1 MALTVAQI
9 YGVRDCVKLPLPKII
24 QENIA
29 KLRISPASYR
39 PVKHLQPRPFRS
51 RPVVQPMENWR
62 EKKLVEYVRK
72 IKENDDPDYGH
83 ILGIFNKITKTT
95 LAKLTDELI
104 EIVKKRDEAF
114 RLRMTALLFDKA
126 IVQNAFS
133 YVMADC
139 AKILVEKIPEVK
151 DDLLIQIEM
160 FPTLYNVDTTLVL
173 PSSTDLNY
181 ESTLIEVFKQKEKR
195 RGYAKFVTE
204 LYVRSIISELIIQ
217 ASLTN
222 VVGDLLEFVKQSR
235 TTQIEENVM
244 QFVDFLYETAKVLPS
259 TSNLRGILK
268 TSIQDILDMPRTT
281 VPSLN
286 MRARFRLEDTVK
298 CVQ

>member
-1 MALTVAQI
+1 MALTVAHI
-9 YGVRDCVKLPLPKII
+9 YEVRNCVKLPLPKII

-29 KLRISPASYR
+29 KLRISPATYR
-39 PVKHLQPRPFRS
+39 PVKPLQTRPFRP
-51 RPVVQPMENWR
+51 RPTVQPIENWR

-83 ILGIFNKITKTT
+83 VLGIFNKLTKTT

-104 EIVKKRDEAF
+104 QIVQKRDESF

-139 AKILVEKIPEVK
+139 AKILVEKIPEVTE
-151 DDLLIQIEM
+151 DLLLQIEM

-173 PSSTDLNY
+173 PSSSDPNY
-181 ESTLIEVFKQKEKR
+181 DTVLIEVFKQKEKR

-204 LYVRSIISELIIQ
+204 LYVRNIIPELIIQ

-222 VVGDLLEFVKQSR
+222 VVADLLEFAKQSR

-244 QFVDFLYETAKVLPS
+244 QFVDFLFETAKVLPS
-259 TSNLRGILK
+259 SSNLRGILK
-268 TSIQDILDMPRTT
+268 SSIQEILDIPRTSL
-281 VPSLN
+281 PSFN